1 MEVKSF
7 KAKSPIQT
15 GHAQILACQTFDD
28 PPEDVEWVPCKAE
41 DVIGMEA
48 LMLRKGALMLGKI

>member
-28 PPEDVEWVPCKAE
+28 PPEGEWVACDAE
-41 DVIGMEA
+41 DVIGLEA
-48 LMLRKGALMLGKI
+48 LMLRKGVLMLGKV